1 MFWYGKRSGALQGF
15 PPRAPITIAWTFHS
29 GDPSQADVW
38 DRFLDSTGLGI
49 LREWDNV
56 IERIVYKHSGKAFT
70 SIELDRRGG
79 SMSGLVRIA
88 GVDMRDDH
96 WKSVRE

>member
-1 MFWYGKRSGALQGF
+1 M
-15 PPRAPITIAWTFHS
+15 
-29 GDPSQADVW
+29 
-38 DRFLDSTGLGI
+38 DSTGLGI

-79 SMSGLVRIA
+79 SISGLVRVT

-96 WKSVRE
+96 VNAVRE

>member
-1 MFWYGKRSGALQGF
+1 MYWYGKRSGSLRGF

-38 DRFLDSTGLGI
+38 DGFLDSTGLGI
-49 LREWDNV
+49 LKEWDNV
-56 IERIVYKHSGKAFT
+56 IERIVYKHSGKEFT
-70 SIELDRRGG
+70 SIELDRRGR
-79 SMSGLVRIA
+79 SVSGLVRVTN
-88 GVDMRDDH
+88 VDMRDDH